1 MAKHLRKIFYFTTLL
16 ILAAGFLIWGLWQI
30 DSVEKELESMV
41 FRSYLKLRRVTPKT
55 FPVAADIEF
64 VYPHYQK
71 FGVGVNLNIPFIS
84 QAPFAIWDE
93 LHDHACEEAAII
105 MVYYYLFGKE
115 LTQDAG
121 ERDILSMVDWQIEN
135 WGGHFDL
142 SAKQIVQLFR
152 IYYDYQN
159 IELVYDYG
167 VEDIKKELAIGNPIV
182 VPAAG
187 RVLGN
192 PYFTLPGPEYH
203 VLVIKGYDDEKYE
216 FIVNDPGTKRGADFR
231 YNYQVLQNAIHDFNQ
246 GDVLSGRKVMIVV
259 KK

>member
-1 MAKHLRKIFYFTTLL
+1 MAKHLRKIFYFATLL

-41 FRSYLKLRRVTPKT
+41 FRSYLKLKKVVPKVL
-55 FPVAADIEF
+55 PRAID
-64 VYPHYQK
+64 
-71 FGVGVNLNIPFIS
+71 VGFVNLNIPFIS

-105 MVYYYLFGKE
+105 MVYYYLTGKE
-115 LTQDAG
+115 LTRDAG
-121 ERDILSMVDWQIEN
+121 EREILSMVDWQIKN

-142 SAKQIVQLFR
+142 SAKQIVELFR

-187 RVLGN
+187 RALGN

-203 VLVIKGYDDEKYE
+203 VLVIKGYDDKKSE

-246 GDVLSGRKVMIVV
+246 GDVLSGRKAMIVV
-259 KK
+259 KKTFLKTLAP

>member
-1 MAKHLRKIFYFTTLL
+1 MAKYLKKIFYFTTLL
-16 ILAAGFLIWGLWQI
+16 ILVAGFLIWGFWQI
-30 DSVEKELESMV
+30 NSMEKELESIV
-41 FRSYLKLRRVTPKT
+41 FRSYLKLKKATPKVL
-55 FPVAADIEF
+55 PRAIDVEF
-64 VYPHYQK
+64 
-71 FGVGVNLNIPFIS
+71 VNLNIPFIS

-115 LTQDAG
+115 LTQNAG
-121 ERDILSMVDWQIEN
+121 EKEILSMVDWQIEN

-142 SAKQIVQLFR
+142 SAKQIVELFR

-167 VEDIKKELAIGNPIV
+167 VEDIKKELAIGNPTV

-187 RVLGN
+187 RALGN

-203 VLVIKGYDDEKYE
+203 VLVIKGYDDKKSE

-246 GDVLSGRKVMIVV
+246 GDVLNGRKVIIIVE
-259 KK
+259 KDSMDEP